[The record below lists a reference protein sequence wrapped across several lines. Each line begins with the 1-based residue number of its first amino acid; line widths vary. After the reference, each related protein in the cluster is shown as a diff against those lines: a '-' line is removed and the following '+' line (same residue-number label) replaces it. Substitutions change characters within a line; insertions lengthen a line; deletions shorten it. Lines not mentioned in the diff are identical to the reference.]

1 MGVISTAPVYDPA
14 ATRISFTSFAIHH
27 SPFRLKEPIN
37 HPIFLHDMLVH
48 QQCWI
53 AGVGK

>member
-14 ATRISFTSFAIHH
+14 ATRICFTSFAIHH